1 MYISGEPSL
10 ITLSPPSLDFMVTI

>member
-10 ITLSPPSLDFMVTI
+10 ITLSPPSLDFTVTI